1 MVVSLWLLPDL
12 SEHST
17 TPTKGRILSHTSVST
32 MRELHKVTTERDQL
46 RFELEKV
53 RVDSA
58 RSAYQAPPLMMW
70 LRDLTIR
77 N

>member
-1 MVVSLWLLPDL
+1 MCLLNAADL

-17 TPTKGRILSHTSVST
+17 TPTKGRISSHVSVST

-53 RVDSA
+53 SLGLPFVIPLVCCVDG
-58 RSAYQAPPLMMW
+58 RF
-70 LRDLTIR
+70 LTL
-77 N
+77 NGLLA

>member
-1 MVVSLWLLPDL
+1 MNAADL

-17 TPTKGRILSHTSVST
+17 TPTKGRVSSHVSVST

-53 RVDSA
+53 SFSA
-58 RSAYQAPPLMMW
+58 IMPT
-70 LRDLTIR
+70 LT
-77 N
+77 